1 MLEFV
6 DRTWSL
12 RLITT
17 IQHDYREASFVM
29 TLTLHSGRTANWLI
43 GLTLGLAGTVTAGE
57 LTDSLK
63 VGKAELKSAGALT
76 FGPEGVLFVGDTRA
90 GSIWAIATKDAAPA
104 AGMNAVDVDNLGKKA
119 ADRLGIP
126 ATDVMINDLAINPAS
141 GLVYLSV
148 SRGKGP
154 DAQPVIFR
162 IEKDK
167 LEELNLDSIAHA
179 KVDLPALPDSSKV
192 ERGQSLRNDSITDL
206 AYLDGKLYVAGLSN
220 EEFSSRMV
228 TLDVPF
234 KPAGQ
239 GASVEIYHGA
249 HGRYE
254 TKSPIRTFVTYRI
267 QGQPHLLAAYTCTP
281 LVKLPV
287 KDVTKGGHV
296 KGTTVAELGNR
307 NRPLDM
313 IVYTRDGRDY
323 ILMANSAR
331 GVMKIPTEGLADRGA
346 ITEPVRGGGVAGQ
359 PYETVESLKG
369 VDHLDKLDDARAVI
383 LTRTEAGQ
391 IDLKTIPTP

>member
-1 MLEFV
+1 MN
-6 DRTWSL
+6 
-12 RLITT
+12 T
-17 IQHDYREASFVM
+17 IYRRF
-29 TLTLHSGRTANWLI
+29 R
-43 GLTLGLAGTVTAGE
+43 TLGFLAAVAAGSASAVFGGE
-57 LTDSLK
+57 LAKSLK
-63 VGKAELKSAGALT
+63 TGKANLQSAGALA
-76 FGPEGVLFVGDTRA
+76 FGPEGVLFVGDTRG
-90 GSIWAIATKDAAPA
+90 GSVWALATGDTKSTGSMDEIS
-104 AGMNAVDVDNLGKKA
+104 VEDLGKRV
-119 ADRLGIP
+119 ADRLGV
-126 ATDVMINDLAINPAS
+126 AASDVLINDMAVNPES
-141 GLVYLSV
+141 GVAYLSV

-162 IEKDK
+162 VVKGEAKE
-167 LEELNLDSIAHA
+167 LELDSIAHA
-179 KVDLPALPDSSKV
+179 TVALPALPDASKV
-192 ERGQSLRNDSITDL
+192 ERGQALRNDAITDL

-220 EEFSSRMV
+220 EEFSSRLV

-267 QGQPHLLAAYTCTP
+267 EGQPHLLAAYTCTP

-287 KDVTKGGHV
+287 NEVAKGGHV

-313 IVYTRDGRDY
+313 VVYTRDGRDY

-331 GVMKIPTEGLADRGA
+331 GVMKIPTEGLATRA
-346 ITEPVRGGGVAGQ
+346 SIKEPVRGGGVAGQ
-359 PYETVESLKG
+359 PFETVESLKG
-369 VDHLDKLDDARAVI
+369 VDHLDKLDESRAII
-383 LTRTEAGQ
+383 LTRGEGGRV
-391 IDLKTIPTP
+391 DLKTIPMP

>member
-1 MLEFV
+1 
-6 DRTWSL
+6 
-12 RLITT
+12 
-17 IQHDYREASFVM
+17 M
-29 TLTLHSGRTANWLI
+29 THYIDHSRAAKWLI
-43 GLTLGLAGTVTAGE
+43 GLSLGLASTVTAGD

-63 VGKAELKSAGALT
+63 VGKADLKSAGALA

-90 GSIWAIATKDAAPA
+90 GAVWAIGTKHTAPA
-104 AGMNAVDVDNLGKKA
+104 GSMSAVDVENLGKKA
-119 ADRLGIP
+119 ADHLGIP
-126 ATDVMINDLAINPAS
+126 AADVMINDLAVNPAS
-141 GLVYLSV
+141 GVVYLSV
-148 SRGKGP
+148 GRGKGP
-154 DAQPVIFR
+154 GAQPVIFR
-162 IEKDK
+162 IAKDK
-167 LEELNLDSIAHA
+167 LEEVNLDSVAHA
-179 KVDLPALPDSSKV
+179 KVDLPALPDSSKD
-192 ERGQSLRNDSITDL
+192 ERGQSLRNDAITDL

-234 KPAGQ
+234 KPSGQ

-254 TKSPIRTFVTYRI
+254 TKSPIRTFVTYKI

-359 PYETVESLKG
+359 PFETVESLKG
-369 VDHLDKLDDARAVI
+369 VDHLDKLDDTHAVI
-383 LTRTEAGQ
+383 LTRNEAGQ
-391 IDLKTIPTP
+391 VDLKTIPTP